1 MEERNLE
8 LINFRKKFKN
18 TKESGYFI
26 IWLQIV
32 CEIRHPIVHQHANNI
47 SSIHRLFKLPNKMR
61 GLERSWTW
69 DDFQSQPTHSFV
81 GSTSVSTHALLLTL

>member
-18 TKESGYFI
+18 TKESDYFI

-32 CEIRHPIVHQHANNI
+32 CEIRHQIVHQHANNI
-47 SSIHRLFKLPNKMR
+47 SSIHRLFKVPNKMR
-61 GLERSWTW
+61 QSKI
-69 DDFQSQPTHSFV
+69 QSQPTQSFA